1 MTSGFAELLL
11 RRLIGFIGV
20 LLVLALMIFVLA
32 RVVPGDPARISLGPT
47 ASQEQ
52 VEALRGE
59 MGLDDPL
66 PVQFVNFLGGAV
78 RGDFGNSL
86 ISGKPVAQEIAALL
100 PATLE
105 LVLATL
111 VIMLVLGVPLGVLA
125 ARYRNSWI
133 DAVLRI
139 LSLAGVTMPSF
150 LFAIL
155 LQLFAAYYL
164 TEWPI
169 LGRMPREMAGFDG
182 ITGLYTIDGI
192 LAGRLDVTLTALKYL
207 AFPAL
212 ALAMAG
218 IGQIMRITRS
228 AMIEHQ
234 RRDHVQT
241 LRSFGVPGRVVT
253 FRYLLKLSAIAPLTI
268 MGLEFASLIGN
279 AFVVEMVFSW
289 GGFASAGLEAVLQ
302 KDLNTVMA
310 VVLVSGCFFVVANL
324 LIDIAI
330 GFLDPRL
337 SIKEGR

>member
-1 MTSGFAELLL
+1 MGPGFAQFIL
-11 RRLIGFIGV
+11 RRIAGFAGV

-32 RVVPGDPARISLGPT
+32 RVVPGDPARIALGPT
-47 ASQEQ
+47 ASDAQ
-52 VEALRGE
+52 VQQLRGE

-66 PVQFVNFLGGAV
+66 PLQFVHFLGNAV
-78 RGDFGNSL
+78 QGDFGVSL
-86 ISGKPVAQEIAALL
+86 ISGRPVAEEIAAIL

-111 VIMLVLGVPLGVLA
+111 VIMLVVGLPLGVLA
-125 ARYRNSWI
+125 ARYRNTWA
-133 DAVLRI
+133 DTLLRI
-139 LSLAGVTMPSF
+139 VSLLGVTMPSF

-155 LQLFAAYYL
+155 LQLFAAYFL
-164 TEWPI
+164 VSWPI
-169 LGRMPREMAGFDG
+169 LGRLDNALSGFDG
-182 ITGLYTIDGI
+182 PTGLYTLDG
-192 LAGRLDVTLTALKYL
+192 LLTGRLDVTLSALQHL

-212 ALAMAG
+212 ALAMSG

-253 FRYLLKLSAIAPLTI
+253 FRYLFKLSAIAPLTI

-279 AFVVEMVFSW
+279 AFVVELIFSW
-289 GGFASAGLEAVLQ
+289 GGFASAGLEAILQ
-302 KDLNTVMA
+302 KDLNAVMA

-324 LIDIAI
+324 LIDVLI
-330 GFLDPRL
+330 GLIDPRL
-337 SIKEGR
+337 RMKESR

>member
-1 MTSGFAELLL
+1 MPPGFVEFLL
-11 RRLIGFIGV
+11 RRAFGFAGV

-32 RVVPGDPARISLGPT
+32 RVVPGDPARIALGPT
-47 ASQEQ
+47 ATQQQ
-52 VEALRGE
+52 VDAMRAE

-78 RGDFGNSL
+78 QGDFGRSL
-86 ISGKPVAQEIAALL
+86 ISGNPVADEIVALL

-111 VIMLVLGVPLGVLA
+111 FIMLLVGLPLGVLA
-125 ARYRNSWI
+125 ARYRNTWA
-133 DAVLRI
+133 DTALRLI
-139 LSLAGVTMPSF
+139 ALTGVTMPSF

-164 TEWPI
+164 SDWPI
-169 LGRMPREMAGFDG
+169 LGRLSRGLDGFEG
-182 ITGLYTIDGI
+182 PTGLLTLDG
-192 LAGRLDVTLTALKYL
+192 LLTGRPDVTLDALRHL

-212 ALAMAG
+212 ALAMSG

-253 FRYLLKLSAIAPLTI
+253 FRYLLKLSSIAPLTI

-279 AFVVEMVFSW
+279 AFVVELVFSW
-289 GGFASAGLEAVLQ
+289 GGFASHGLEAIMQ
-302 KDLNTVMA
+302 KDLNAVMA

-324 LIDIAI
+324 LIDVLI
-330 GFLDPRL
+330 GILDPRL
-337 SIKEGR
+337 RMKESR